1 SSNEFREVI
10 QKEGAETIAA
20 FIAEPIIGAGG
31 IILPPQNY
39 FKEIREI
46 CDEYGIIFI
55 ADEVIRG
62 FGRTGK
68 MFGLQ
73 NWNVVPDIMT
83 VAKGISSGYVPL
95 GGVVISDKIYKEIK
109 YNTKGTL
116 FHGFTYS
123 GHPVSCAVA
132 LKNIEIMERES
143 LVENARLM
151 GEKLTIE
158 FEKIE
163 ASLDVLGDGRT
174 MGLLAA
180 IEIYKD
186 ASTKERYETKMAP
199 KVVLE
204 AAKCGL
210 ICRSVIYDDADTIVL
225 APPLII
231 NAEQIEKMVAILK
244 QAVETVIINAKV

>member
-1 SSNEFREVI
+1 RRCCWILFSIPSLL
-10 QKEGAETIAA
+10 ETIAA

-55 ADEVIRG
+55 ADEVITG
-62 FGRTGK
+62 FGRNGT

-132 LKNIEIMERES
+132 LKNIEIMERE
-143 LVENARLM
+143 
-151 GEKLTIE
+151 
-158 FEKIE
+158 
-163 ASLDVLGDGRT
+163 
-174 MGLLAA
+174 
-180 IEIYKD
+180 
-186 ASTKERYETKMAP
+186 
-199 KVVLE
+199 
-204 AAKCGL
+204 
-210 ICRSVIYDDADTIVL
+210 
-225 APPLII
+225 
-231 NAEQIEKMVAILK
+231 
-244 QAVETVIINAKV
+244 